1 LSMDDAKQAKSEA
14 NDEHFRWLVM
24 FSQYSLA
31 GTQNDSGMLGA
42 LARANGFQNPMSR
55 TANGQPEP
63 EPKPKMIKRLAHQH
77 EIIALREKE
86 GGEAKAKRLGAQKAA
101 DHKLPMEI
109 LDAEYQ
115 A

>member
-1 LSMDDAKQAKSEA
+1 
-14 NDEHFRWLVM
+14 
-24 FSQYSLA
+24 
-31 GTQNDSGMLGA
+31 
-42 LARANGFQNPMSR
+42 
-55 TANGQPEP
+55 
-63 EPKPKMIKRLAHQH
+63 MIKRLAQAH
-77 EIIALREKE
+77 EIAGLREKE